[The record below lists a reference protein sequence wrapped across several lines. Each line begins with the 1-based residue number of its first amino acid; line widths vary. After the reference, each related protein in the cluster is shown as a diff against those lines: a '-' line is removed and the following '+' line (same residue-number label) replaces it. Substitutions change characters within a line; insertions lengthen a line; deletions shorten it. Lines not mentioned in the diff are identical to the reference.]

1 MRKKKDEKA
10 NPNKDAESKTTKT
23 KPEKKT
29 ASSKPKTSSDRRS
42 KPKSDAD
49 QKASRPSGKAT
60 PAPESVPTPAETRID
75 DTYDINEDAVVVKSA
90 KSQKAREEFP
100 LLPLRDV
107 VIFPG
112 MIIPLFV
119 GRPKSV
125 AALEAGMQGDKRI
138 VLVAQKKMDIDE
150 PMPNDLY
157 DVGTII
163 SVLQLLKLPD
173 GSIKVLIEG
182 IQRVQIERYTGQ
194 DPFFIVE
201 TSVLEENVENGSD
214 VQALMRH
221 VRDAFESY
229 VKLNRKIPQETLIS
243 IMNLEDPGRLGDS
256 IAAHLTIKVADKQRL
271 LASSSPSSR
280 LRLLSKILASEL
292 EILEL
297 EQKLKGEVRKQMEQS
312 QKEYYLHEQIKA
324 IQRELGKDNDGNED
338 WEKYR
343 SKIKRAKMSKEAE
356 TKAMEELER
365 LAGMAPLSP
374 EATVVRNYLDWLCEL
389 PWAKSTPDRHDIK
402 KAEQILEE
410 DHYGLAKPKERIL
423 EFLAVHKLKKT
434 LKGPILCFVG
444 PPGVGKT
451 SLGRSI
457 AGSLGRKFVRISLGG
472 VRDEAEIRGHRRTYI
487 GSMPGRI
494 IQSLKK
500 CKSNNPVFL
509 LDEIDKMSM
518 DFRGDPSSALLEVL
532 DPEQNAT
539 FSDHYLEVEFD
550 LSNVMFIAT
559 ANVTHT
565 IPAAL
570 HDRMEIIEIPSYT
583 EEDKVHI
590 AQDFLVPK
598 QLKNHGL
605 IRFKPEFNRESLQ
618 QIIRDY
624 TREAGVRN
632 LEREIASVCRKLA
645 RKATTDGLKK
655 NMEITAEIVNEFLGI
670 PKFRETQ
677 FSKENGIGSA
687 TGLAVTSVG
696 GEILNTEVMIME
708 GTGQLILTGKLGE
721 VMQESAKA
729 ALSFAR
735 TRARLLN
742 LARDFYKR
750 FDIHIHVPEGAI
762 PKDGPSAGI
771 TIATSLISALT
782 GRPVADNLAMTGE
795 LTLRGRV
802 LAIGGVKEKVL
813 AAHRADITRVIL
825 PDDNRKDVPDIPDN
839 VLEKMEIHFVKTM
852 DEVLAI
858 ALPEEIQ

>member
-1 MRKKKDEKA
+1 MKKKKSVAKSPAAKKSTVEKEATVKKKTTGRKKSA
-10 NPNKDAESKTTKT
+10 AASMSA
-23 KPEKKT
+23 EKKT
-29 ASSKPKTSSDRRS
+29 PVNNE
-42 KPKSDAD
+42 
-49 QKASRPSGKAT
+49 SGK
-60 PAPESVPTPAETRID
+60 
-75 DTYDINEDAVVVKSA
+75 KSA
-90 KSQKAREEFP
+90 GKRAAAKKVDPVIEQMDGADSNPFTLIEMKDEFP

-119 GRPKSV
+119 GRSKSV

-138 VLVAQKKMDIDE
+138 ILVAQRKMEVDE
-150 PMPNDLY
+150 PDEKDLY

-163 SVLQLLKLPD
+163 NVLQLLKLPD

-182 IQRVQIERYTGQ
+182 VQRVQITNYKTD
-194 DPFFIVE
+194 DPFFIVTIAPLFE
-201 TSVLEENVENGSD
+201 KEESGPK

-221 VRDAFESY
+221 VREVFESY
-229 VKLNRKIPQETLIS
+229 VKLNRKIPQETLLS
-243 IMNLEDPGRLGDS
+243 IMNLDDPGRLADS
-256 IAAHLTIKVADKQRL
+256 IASHLTVKVVDKQKML
-271 LASSSPSSR
+271 SSSSPSAR
-280 LRLLSKILASEL
+280 LRSLSKILASEL

-297 EQKLKGEVRKQMEQS
+297 ENKLKGEVRKQMEQS

-324 IQRELGKDNDGNED
+324 IQRELGKEGDGGED
-338 WEKYR
+338 WDKYR
-343 SKIKRAKMSKEAE
+343 QKIKRAKMSKEAE
-356 TKAMEELER
+356 EKAIEELDR
-365 LAGMAPLSP
+365 LSNMAPMSP
-374 EATVVRNYLDWLCEL
+374 EATVVRNYLDWLCDL
-389 PWAKSTPDRHDIK
+389 PWSKHTPDCLEIV
-402 KAEQILEE
+402 KAEEILNE
-410 DHYGLAKPKERIL
+410 DHYGLDKPKERIL
-423 EFLAVHKLKKT
+423 EFLSVHKLKKT

-457 AGSLGRKFVRISLGG
+457 ARSLGRKFVRISLGG

-532 DPEQNAT
+532 DPEQNST

-559 ANVTHT
+559 ANVSHT

-583 EEDKVHI
+583 EEDKVQI
-590 AQDFLVPK
+590 ARNFLVPK
-598 QLKNHGL
+598 QLKDHGL
-605 IRFKPEFNRESLQ
+605 LRFKPSFADDGIRQ
-618 QIIRDY
+618 VIRDY

-655 NMEITAEIVNEFLGI
+655 NLKIVPKVVNDFLGI
-670 PKFRETQ
+670 PKYRE
-677 FSKENGIGSA
+677 SEMGKENGIGSA

-696 GEILNTEVMIME
+696 GEILNIEVMIME
-708 GTGQLILTGKLGE
+708 GSGQLTLTGKLGD

-771 TIATSLISALT
+771 TMATSLISALT
-782 GRPVADNLAMTGE
+782 GKPVADNLAMTGE
-795 LTLRGRV
+795 LTLRGKV
-802 LAIGGVKEKVL
+802 LQIGGVKEKVL
-813 AAHRADITRVIL
+813 AAHRAGITRVLL
-825 PDDNRKDVPDIPDN
+825 PHDNRKDLPDVPDH
-839 VLEKMEIHFVKTM
+839 VVKLMEINFVKTM
-852 DEVLAI
+852 DEVLAYVF
-858 ALPEEIQ
+858 PEEKQ